1 MSEAVAAYAVAIAA
15 ATRASPQLEVGASP
29 RGSLALMKLARA
41 NAALDGR
48 DYVKPDDVKRVAAPH
63 WPTGSPSRRSSWVQR
78 VDPEEIVRS
87 VVASV
92 PAPVADEQAA
102 VRLDRRAPV
111 YAALAAAGLLVGL
124 AGSLPS
130 ATALGAA
137 FLVPLAYGLAAR
149 RPVLPRTRVDA
160 SSLRVLEGDERRGE
174 GRRHGVRSTRLA
186 RASSCRCRRASGGST
201 AAAAGSFA
209 SHRARSARSGS
220 QIACA
225 RWGAYALS
233 PELTGRHAVG
243 LVVGADS
250 ASGQVIRVYPR
261 VERLR
266 RVVAPLA
273 TRPASGNR
281 AARQPG
287 EGIEFAET
295 REFRA
300 GDRVRRINWR
310 ASARRGR
317 LLVADRLPER
327 SSDVVC
333 FLDALAQAQTEEAST
348 LDFSVRAAAALVSAY
363 LPRRDRVGLLAF
375 GAELQWV
382 LPSGGARQQ
391 YRIVDAVLASES
403 SRFYRWRDPRLIPRR
418 VLPPQSLVV
427 ALTPLLDWRVIRA
440 LLDLR
445 GRGFDLAV
453 IEVSPIGFTEPGES
467 ESDKLAHRL
476 WVLRRS
482 EIRARYERLGVA
494 VASWSDD
501 APLDAVL
508 EGVRAFRR
516 HAQIARV

>member
-1 MSEAVAAYAVAIAA
+1 M
-15 ATRASPQLEVGASP
+15 
-29 RGSLALMKLARA
+29 
-41 NAALDGR
+41 
-48 DYVKPDDVKRVAAPH
+48 
-63 WPTGSPSRRSSWVQR
+63 
-78 VDPEEIVRS
+78 
-87 VVASV
+87 
-92 PAPVADEQAA
+92 
-102 VRLDRRAPV
+102 RLDRRVPV
-111 YAALAAAGLLVGL
+111 YAALTAAGLLVGL

-149 RPVLPRTRVDA
+149 RPVLPRARVDV
-160 SSLRVLEGDERRGE
+160 SSLRVLEGDEVDVKVVVTASAALDWLEVELPLPPRLRGLDGS
-174 GRRHGVRSTRLA
+174 GRRILSVAPGAERTLGFR
-186 RASSCRCRRASGGST
+186 
-201 AAAAGSFA
+201 
-209 SHRARSARSGS
+209 
-220 QIACA
+220 IACD
-225 RWGAYALS
+225 RWGAYALG
-233 PELTGRHAVG
+233 PEFTGRHAVA
-243 LVVGADS
+243 LVVGTDS

-287 EGIEFAET
+287 DGIEFAET

-317 LLVADRLPER
+317 LLVADRIPER

-333 FLDALAQAQTEEAST
+333 FLDSLAQAQTDEAST

-363 LPRRDRVGLLAF
+363 LPRRDRVGVLAF

-403 SRFYRWRDPRLIPRR
+403 SHFYRWRDPRLIPRR

-453 IEVSPIGFTEPGES
+453 IEVDPVALAAES
-467 ESDKLAHRL
+467 RSRYGDDAWRAWLLARDAT
-476 WVLRRS
+476 
-482 EIRARYERLGVA
+482 RARFRRAGCRVA
-494 VASWSDD
+494 RWDRE
-501 APLDAVL
+501 APLTAVVEEL
-508 EGVRAFRR
+508 AWTR
-516 HAQIARV
+516 